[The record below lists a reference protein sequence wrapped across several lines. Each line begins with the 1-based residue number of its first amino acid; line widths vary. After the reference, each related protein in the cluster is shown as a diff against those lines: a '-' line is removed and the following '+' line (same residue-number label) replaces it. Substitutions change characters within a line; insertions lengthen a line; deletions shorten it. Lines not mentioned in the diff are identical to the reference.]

1 MIKLNVRNK
10 KKQGIVLIICLT
22 VNIFSLPQEHLD
34 KKVIKVAWKSPL
46 IADTQNYKQMYT
58 VLQVR
63 ALVKI
68 IMLWPIPVLCQ
79 NNLLLVNWIWQL
91 LQLSK
96 ISFLRKMM
104 YTILLKSKLMV
115 SSQNSTLN
123 PQNHQR
129 SKIEGLGWR
138 TVWCSRLLR
147 SKFAATHDYHA
158 KMIATY
164 S

>member
-1 MIKLNVRNK
+1 M
-10 KKQGIVLIICLT
+10 
-22 VNIFSLPQEHLD
+22 
-34 KKVIKVAWKSPL
+34 IKVAWKSPL

-58 VLQVR
+58 VLQVH

-68 IMLWPIPVLCQ
+68 IILWPIPVLCQ

-96 ISFLRKMM
+96 LSFLRKMM

-129 SKIEGLGWR
+129 SRIEGWGWK
-138 TVWCSRLLR
+138 TLWYSRLLA
-147 SKFAATHDYHA
+147 SKFLFYNTICCHSWLPCKDDCYIFISIVTCIY
-158 KMIATY
+158 MYIY
-164 S
+164 ILN